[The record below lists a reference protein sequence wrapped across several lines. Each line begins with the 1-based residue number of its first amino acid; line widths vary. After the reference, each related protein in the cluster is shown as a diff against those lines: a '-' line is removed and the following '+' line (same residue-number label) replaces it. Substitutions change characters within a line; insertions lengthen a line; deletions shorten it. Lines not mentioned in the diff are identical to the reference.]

1 MLTEID
7 LWNTMY
13 HCGQE
18 EAECAERG
26 MQRMHEHRDSLA
38 CDDMVDV
45 RPDCDQGEGGQGSG
59 RTCTHFPLLNGTI

>member
-1 MLTEID
+1 
-7 LWNTMY
+7 
-13 HCGQE
+13 
-18 EAECAERG
+18 

-45 RPDCDQGEGGQGSG
+45 RPDCDQGEGDQGSG